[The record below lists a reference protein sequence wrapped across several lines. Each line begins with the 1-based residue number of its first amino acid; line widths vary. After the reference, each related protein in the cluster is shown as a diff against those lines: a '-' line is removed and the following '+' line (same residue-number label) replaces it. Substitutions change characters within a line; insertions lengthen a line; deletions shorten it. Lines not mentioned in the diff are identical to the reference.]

1 MASHCLFTSRS
12 INSFYWLD
20 LIFIVNE
27 DSASKAESVLI
38 SSPPSIA
45 LDQSR
50 GCKYLCADP
59 PPLHAHPFK
68 VPRRSG
74 SPLQTCTPKWLSI
87 PTFLTLVD
95 GSAVL
100 PVAQPRPWIA
110 LESFLSNFPSNLLGN
125 SLDSTFK
132 LYPFLPSWLLLSQS
146 ACPSP
151 LSWIVTIVAP
161 SSLLPLLGTLLY
173 ILNTGSR
180 ISL

>member
-1 MASHCLFTSRS
+1 MKILLPRLSPCSSLPHLPLLSTSHMA
-12 INSFYWLD
+12 
-20 LIFIVNE
+20 VNIY
-27 DSASKAESVLI
+27 VLT
-38 SSPPSIA
+38 A
-45 LDQSR
+45 
-50 GCKYLCADP
+50 
-59 PPLHAHPFK
+59 PLHAHPFK
-68 VPRRSG
+68 VPHRSG

-110 LESFLSNFPSNLLGN
+110 LESFLSNFPSALLGN
-125 SLDSTFK
+125 SLDSAFK

-180 ISL
+180 VSL